1 MIINLNIISVPY
13 IMSNTTTIMTD
24 FEKLIQRRELGKKH
38 AKTYYLK
45 NRDAI
50 LAKKKQYWEQ
60 LKASKPQIEPQIE
73 LQIEPK
79 TENKKKPIKN
89 KKPIFTV
96 EYILDKLNQLEIN
109 PLTKKKYINDVN
121 TLMKLTNCDDF
132 VNCFKNH
139 KNIINLIETGKQTKN
154 PTQDYSLNTKKGL
167 FQIIVWLIDNLQ
179 IPLTA
184 FKIKIYK
191 KKFEEYKIKSTDL
204 TEEKTTN
211 ELDSVIPYKEY
222 INKIKTKF
230 GEDSK
235 EFLLASLYNEL
246 TVRDDF
252 YNLIIKQDNNNL
264 SDDNNYIIVNDK
276 KSKIIL
282 NQYKSREKYKTIN
295 HTVSSVLDKLIKN
308 YIKNKNLKIDDTLFG
323 KTPLTK
329 IIGTMNRAIDIEGS
343 INTLRHIKVSD
354 ELRGVKDVEKR
365 QQLAA
370 IMLHSPATQQK
381 YIRKIE
387 IIE

>member
-1 MIINLNIISVPY
+1 M
-13 IMSNTTTIMTD
+13 
-24 FEKLIQRRELGKKH
+24 R
-38 AKTYYLK
+38 
-45 NRDAI
+45 
-50 LAKKKQYWEQ
+50 
-60 LKASKPQIEPQIE
+60 
-73 LQIEPK
+73 
-79 TENKKKPIKN
+79 
-89 KKPIFTV
+89 
-96 EYILDKLNQLEIN
+96 
-109 PLTKKKYINDVN
+109 
-121 TLMKLTNCDDF
+121 
-132 VNCFKNH
+132 
-139 KNIINLIETGKQTKN
+139 INLIETGKQTKN

-204 TEEKTTN
+204 TEEKITN

-329 IIGTMNRAIDIEGS
+329 IIGTMNRAVDIEGS